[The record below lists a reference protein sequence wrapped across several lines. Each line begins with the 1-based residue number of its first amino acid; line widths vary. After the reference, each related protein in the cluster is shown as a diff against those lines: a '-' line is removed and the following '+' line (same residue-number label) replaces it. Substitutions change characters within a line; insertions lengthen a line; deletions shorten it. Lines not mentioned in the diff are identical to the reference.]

1 MVIMDMKR
9 DHRKLSPQKQEAT
22 RRAALRDFKAG
33 MGKTAIA
40 NKYGVS
46 RQALYNWIDA
56 HRRDPRH
63 GLDIH
68 PRGRR
73 CRLGPRQLAR
83 LDRMLVKGPLACGF
97 KTQVW
102 TLPRIR
108 DLVEK
113 TFGVHYHWA
122 HLSRILHG
130 LGFSPQKP
138 QRRATERD
146 EPAIETWRKTIFPPD
161 PSKSGP
167 RGKTPG
173 ISR

>member
-1 MVIMDMKR
+1 MGAKR
-9 DHRKLSPQKQEAT
+9 DHRTLSPQQQEAT
-22 RRAALRDFKAG
+22 RRAALRDFQAG

-56 HRRDPRH
+56 QRRDPRH
-63 GLDIH
+63 GLDAR
-68 PRGRR
+68 PRGRP
-73 CRLGPRQLAR
+73 CRLAPRQLAR
-83 LDRMLVKGPLACGF
+83 LDRMLVKGPRACGF
-97 KTQVW
+97 QTQVW

-113 TFGVHYHWA
+113 TFGVRYHWA
-122 HLSRILHG
+122 HLSRLLRG

-146 EPAIETWRKTIFPPD
+146 EAAIQTWRKAVFPPN
-161 PSKSGP
+161 PSKSRP
-167 RGKTPG
+167 RGKTPRL
-173 ISR
+173 SR